1 MKFAQLI
8 SRRRIFILKCEKFT
22 DKNNFCNEFTV
33 GTAPI
38 PFLVKQTKKI
48 SRVQIATIITI
59 LLLGVVEMG
68 RSFPRDSKT
77 DFLCQ
82 CKYDTMKI
90 PLCLIATS
98 AGYGQTFTASGYVSA
113 YVKDSSKTNSNTAVC
128 IQVFQCE
135 GLQIYIL

>member
-1 MKFAQLI
+1 
-8 SRRRIFILKCEKFT
+8 
-22 DKNNFCNEFTV
+22 
-33 GTAPI
+33 
-38 PFLVKQTKKI
+38 
-48 SRVQIATIITI
+48 
-59 LLLGVVEMG
+59 MG

-90 PLCLIATS
+90 PLCLMAIST
-98 AGYGQTFTASGYVSA
+98 GNGQTGYVSA
-113 YVKDSSKTNSNTAVC
+113 YVKDTSKTNSITAVC

>member
-1 MKFAQLI
+1 
-8 SRRRIFILKCEKFT
+8 
-22 DKNNFCNEFTV
+22 
-33 GTAPI
+33 
-38 PFLVKQTKKI
+38 
-48 SRVQIATIITI
+48 
-59 LLLGVVEMG
+59 MG

-90 PLCLIATS
+90 PLCLMAIS

-113 YVKDSSKTNSNTAVC
+113 YVQDSSKTNSNTAVC